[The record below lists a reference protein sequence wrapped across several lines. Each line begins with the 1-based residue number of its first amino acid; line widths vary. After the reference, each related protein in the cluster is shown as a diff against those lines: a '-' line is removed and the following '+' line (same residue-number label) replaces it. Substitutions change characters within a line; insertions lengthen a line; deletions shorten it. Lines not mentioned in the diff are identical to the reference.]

1 MADLDPELLE
11 RVARWCAEAG
21 RQAGAAGI
29 RRALAPL
36 SWDELLALR
45 ALLADPP
52 PTRPLGPYALAD
64 LARGSPADVAA
75 ERERGGRY
83 PSTFDDG
90 THAEPPPPIPTAGR
104 PPSRKRAK
112 KGRAIVIRRA
122 RDAVPPS
129 QPPAPSTPLVDALL
143 LPEGRAVLER
153 LLRRN
158 GARRPALL
166 AALAASWTRPDGGPP
181 DDEDLS
187 RLLDHHGLAHA
198 FARRERDELLHALR
212 AAGGVRTQAAQRLGV
227 DAPALEAA
235 LARLGAT
242 ADAERIRDERRAE
255 LRARATIS
263 ERVHLLLVD
272 AARLEDLGMLA
283 EVEDD
288 LRRRLPEHVRALP
301 GGAPLALALSR
312 SLTLTPP
319 DAQGI
324 VERFG
329 LARPALG
336 APAQAAAN
344 ARGRPPGLARPR
356 APQHAR
362 GKDLGG
368 RRGPGGAR
376 GSTPPRAPGAARGPG
391 GPRGAGAPGR
401 PGGPRGAGAPG
412 RPGGPRGAGASG
424 RPGGSRGS
432 TAPRAPGG
440 PRAPGA
446 GRGPGAARGPG
457 ASNGRRT
464 GSAGPPRG
472 PRPERGGARPGA
484 PRRAP
489 RGPRPG

>member
-11 RVARWCAEAG
+11 RVAQWCAEAG
-21 RQAGAAGI
+21 RQVAIAGI

-83 PSTFDDG
+83 PST
-90 THAEPPPPIPTAGR
+90 
-104 PPSRKRAK
+104 
-112 KGRAIVIRRA
+112 
-122 RDAVPPS
+122 
-129 QPPAPSTPLVDALL
+129 L
-143 LPEGRAVLER
+143 
-153 LLRRN
+153 
-158 GARRPALL
+158 
-166 AALAASWTRPDGGPP
+166 

-362 GKDLGG
+362 GKALGG

-391 GPRGAGAPGR
+391 GPRGAGA
-401 PGGPRGAGAPG
+401 
-412 RPGGPRGAGASG
+412 SG
-424 RPGGSRGS
+424 RP
-432 TAPRAPGG
+432 
-440 PRAPGA
+440 
-446 GRGPGAARGPG
+446 
-457 ASNGRRT
+457 
-464 GSAGPPRG
+464 
-472 PRPERGGARPGA
+472 
-484 PRRAP
+484 
-489 RGPRPG
+489 